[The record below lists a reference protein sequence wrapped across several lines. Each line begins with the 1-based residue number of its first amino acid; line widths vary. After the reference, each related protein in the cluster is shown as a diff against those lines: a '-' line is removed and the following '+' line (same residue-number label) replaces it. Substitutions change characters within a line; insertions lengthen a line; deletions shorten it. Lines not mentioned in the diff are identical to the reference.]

1 MLMVKAMSTFAL
13 RGSWL
18 SLINQQTRGDWE
30 VKEIKATAPT
40 LEELYHEYKRL
51 IEIAKIA
58 FTKSRMSSEYE
69 SAWNE
74 LIALENK
81 TND

>member
-1 MLMVKAMSTFAL
+1 M
-13 RGSWL
+13 
-18 SLINQQTRGDWE
+18 
-30 VKEIKATAPT
+30 KEIKATAPT